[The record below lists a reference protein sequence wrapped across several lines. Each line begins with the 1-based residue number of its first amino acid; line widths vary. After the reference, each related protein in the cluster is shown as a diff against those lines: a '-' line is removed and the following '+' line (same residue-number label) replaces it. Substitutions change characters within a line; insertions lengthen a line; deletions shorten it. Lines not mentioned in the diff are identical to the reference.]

1 MRVLIVDD
9 ERSARRSLERILR
22 KLPAVELAEAASLEE
37 ARDHLAA
44 GAVDVALIDLR
55 LGPGGR
61 ERDGLTLV
69 GEVRAQADAVAIVVS
84 GFQDLGEVRAAMR
97 LGAHDSILKDEL
109 SEELV
114 LPILESLQR
123 QRRLQQEV
131 RKLRARRDLPA
142 APQLVGT
149 SAAMQRLRADVE
161 RVAMSERPVLVRGPT
176 GSGKELVVRAI
187 HSLSDR
193 ADQPL
198 MDLNCGALPPGLVES
213 QLFGHER
220 GAFTGA
226 DRRHTGFFA
235 AVHSG
240 TLFLDEIAELPLEL
254 QAKLLR
260 VLESRLFRPVG
271 ATMPQRFDGRV
282 VAATHADLEERV
294 AQGTFRADLYYRLNV
309 LEVRVP
315 SLEERREDIPTL
327 VAHFAAQQPRPL
339 GFTEEAV
346 QLLRQA
352 PWPGNVRHLR
362 NTIDRLAVFA
372 PEGLVTPEL
381 IAQHGRPKPP
391 RDLQQRVDALACA
404 ILEMTEEEDK
414 LAAAEAALIEAAMR
428 RADGNKR
435 AAARLLG
442 VHRKVVERRT
452 GRDERE
458 SGASSEPA
466 EEPPRSAGPPLVR
479 C

>member
-1 MRVLIVDD
+1 VKVLIVDD

-22 KLPAVELAEAASLEE
+22 KLPFVELAEAASLQE
-37 ARDHLAA
+37 ARAHLEA
-44 GAVDVALIDLR
+44 GGVDVALIDLR
-55 LGPGGR
+55 LSPNGQ

-69 GEVRAQADAVAIVVS
+69 GELRALPNAVAIVVS
-84 GFQDLGEVRAAMR
+84 GFQDLEEVRAAMR
-97 LGAHDSILKDEL
+97 LGAHDYILKDEL

-114 LPILESLQR
+114 LPLIEGLHSQRSLE
-123 QRRLQQEV
+123 QEV
-131 RKLRARRDLPA
+131 RRLRARRDVPSSPA
-142 APQLVGT
+142 LVGS
-149 SAAMQRLRADVE
+149 SAAMQRLRASVE

-176 GSGKELVVRAI
+176 GAGKELVVRAI
-187 HSLSDR
+187 HTLSAR

-198 MDLNCGALPPGLVES
+198 LDLNCGALPATLIES

-226 DRRHTGFFA
+226 DRRHSGYFA
-235 AVHSG
+235 AVHGG

-260 VLESRLFRPVG
+260 VLESRLFRPIG
-271 ATMPQRFDGRV
+271 STMPQRFDGRV

-294 AQGTFRADLYYRLNV
+294 SRGTFREDLYYRLNV

-315 SLEERREDIPTL
+315 SLEERREDIPAL
-327 VAHFAAQQPRPL
+327 VSHFAGLQPRPMT
-339 GFTEEAV
+339 FTEDAL
-346 QLLRQA
+346 QALRQA

-362 NTIDRLAVFA
+362 NLIDRLAVFA
-372 PEGLVTPEL
+372 PDGVITREI
-381 IAQHGRPKPP
+381 IAQHGSVKPR
-391 RDLQQRVDALACA
+391 RDLHKLVNELACA
-404 ILEMTEEEDK
+404 LLELPEGDK
-414 LAAAEAALIEAAMR
+414 LAAAEAALVEVAMR

-452 GRDERE
+452 SR
-458 SGASSEPA
+458 
-466 EEPPRSAGPPLVR
+466 EEPEDAPASDAEDTTPPQARAPRPAP